1 MPDGCTARVARGRI
15 PGAAPAAAVPSEH
28 RADGTADFLHQE
40 MPWMAPAT
48 DAAWNALRQNWR
60 QGRSVR
66 IGTLL
71 PIGSPGIGKTAR
83 KRRPGA
89 R

>member
-1 MPDGCTARVARGRI
+1 
-15 PGAAPAAAVPSEH
+15 
-28 RADGTADFLHQE
+28 
-40 MPWMAPAT
+40 MAPAT

-83 KRRPGA
+83 KRRPRA